1 MNNDVKINVDIDSS
15 KAQTGFKSIRDELKS
30 LKSDIAAGKFGDKE
44 LKEATKRAAEL
55 TDHLGDVRESIK
67 SLSSDTA
74 KIDAVVEGFRGLAGA
89 VSVGV
94 GAAALFGVENE
105 NLQKTLTQVNG
116 AMAVLVGIQELSNLA
131 LGQGALKTYALAA
144 ADAVAATATEV
155 LGVTITATMAAAT
168 AGISLLVAG
177 IVYLATSMGDAG
189 DSAEEVA
196 KKAEANLELSKSFT
210 DKQVNLIKDGKTR
223 ELQAAKVANERELQE
238 LDRKQKAGIL
248 STDDYWKYVDIQTA
262 TYNQSV
268 SDINQKYADKDAK
281 SKDDK
286 LKKEKAENEK
296 KKSEAAKDAADKAAA
311 DKIQEDLKDQYL
323 LNDRQ
328 RLEKKYDEDVKVAGK
343 DLKLQKGILDA
354 KKIAL
359 DEYDANEL
367 KAKQDKADAEYKI
380 VEDRVKAEVAADK
393 AGDDQMA
400 QNKANRDQIMNEYK
414 VSFDD
419 VEDQFAQIRLDNKT
433 LNEEQIYK
441 IIAERYKK
449 TAELSKK
456 EVEEDKKNQQKKFDN
471 ARAITNAVAGLGNA
485 LADIIGVNAK
495 KGSEAEKKA
504 AKTRFNVNKAA
515 GMASAGINVAEAITK
530 AIAAGPGY
538 GQAMAIIA
546 AATGAVQLAAIAAKQ
561 FNPESGSTPDTTIVT
576 PAGPSPLPD
585 GGGGGIPNAG
595 QSFDLGLNSVLK
607 GPEYNMQRV
616 YVTETDISRV
626 QGRVK
631 VVETRSTLN

>member
-1 MNNDVKINVDIDSS
+1 
-15 KAQTGFKSIRDELKS
+15 
-30 LKSDIAAGKFGDKE
+30 
-44 LKEATKRAAEL
+44 
-55 TDHLGDVRESIK
+55 
-67 SLSSDTA
+67 
-74 KIDAVVEGFRGLAGA
+74 
-89 VSVGV
+89 
-94 GAAALFGVENE
+94 
-105 NLQKTLTQVNG
+105 
-116 AMAVLVGIQELSNLA
+116 MAVLVGIQELSNLA

-177 IVYLATSMGDAG
+177 IVYLASSMGDAG

-196 KKAEANLELSKSFT
+196 KKAEANLELSKSYT
-210 DKQVNLIKDGKTR
+210 DKQVNLIKDGKNR

-238 LDRKQKAGIL
+238 LDKKQKAGIL

-262 TYNQSV
+262 TYNKSV
-268 SDINQKYADKDAK
+268 SDINQKYSDKDDK

-286 LKKEKAENEK
+286 LKKEQAEAEK
-296 KKSEAAKDAADKAAA
+296 RKSEAAKIAADKAAA

-328 RLEKKYDEDVKVAGK
+328 RLEKKYDDDVKVAGK
-343 DLKLQKGILDA
+343 DLELQKGILA
-354 KKIAL
+354 SKKIAL

-380 VEDRVKAEVAADK
+380 VEDRVKAEVAAETS
-393 AGDDQMA
+393 ATNQLS
-400 QNKANRDQIMNEYK
+400 QNMTNQSALKLEYK
-414 VSFDD
+414 MTD
-419 VEDQFAQIRLDNKT
+419 AQIDTEFENMRLSNST
-433 LNEEQIYK
+433 LTDEQIYK
-441 IIAERYKK
+441 SLEERH
-449 TAELSKK
+449 KK
-456 EVEEDKKNQQKKFDN
+456 EKAAGIKAVEDDKKNQQKKFDK
-471 ARAITNAVAGLGNA
+471 AREITAAVAGLGNA
-485 LADIIGVNAK
+485 LADIVGVNAK

-538 GQAMAIIA
+538 GQAMAIVA
-546 AATGAVQLAAIAAKQ
+546 AATGAIQLAAIAAKQ
-561 FNPESGSTPDTTIVT
+561 FNPESGSTPDTTIATPPSVT
-576 PAGPSPLPD
+576 LPD
-585 GGGGGIPNAG
+585 GGGGVLPNAG